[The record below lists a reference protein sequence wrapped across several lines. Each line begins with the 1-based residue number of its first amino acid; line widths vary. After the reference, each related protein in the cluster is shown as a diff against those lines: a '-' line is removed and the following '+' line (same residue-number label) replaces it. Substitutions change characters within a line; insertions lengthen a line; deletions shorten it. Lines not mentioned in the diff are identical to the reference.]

1 MNDRLPELIILLSL
15 AAVFFAWRW
24 WTVWRVV
31 QLRKS
36 LMRALA
42 DAEKKLPPS
51 CSENEAKEPPAPPA
65 E

>member
-36 LMRALA
+36 LMKALA
-42 DAEKKLPPS
+42 EAEKKSPTSGPD
-51 CSENEAKEPPAPPA
+51 NEAKEPPVPPA
-65 E
+65 G